1 MARKR
6 KTVAERVKTLLPNEG
21 DSMLVSEL
29 RRRLRVTRDEIE
41 GCVHDTSGL
50 DLIVGL
56 RTGAGHAHYGK
67 RQWRIERYE

>member
-1 MARKR
+1 MARKP
-6 KTVAERVKTLLPNEG
+6 KTVSERVKALLPKVG

-29 RRRLRVTRDEIE
+29 RRRLRVKREDIE

-50 DLIVGL
+50 DLIVGF

-67 RQWRIERYE
+67 RQWMIERYE